1 MSRGALWLA
10 AASLLLAGCA
20 GAAPSR
26 SAAAPAPASGLG
38 RVDGVAYDTEFN
50 PLPRV
55 RVSLSGHPITV
66 YSDRRGAF
74 SLVDVEPGPREL
86 EAHLEG
92 YRPSKLGVD
101 VAAGEILTV
110 RLELDAIP
118 KTVSYHELV
127 LYTGHMTLGVAT
139 PLYAARPGLGVQDEL
154 VFPRNLS
161 VGAHAALMEMTWQTS
176 SPVGSD
182 RFQLDASIDGLL
194 YNQSVGPSPLVNRVE
209 PLKHAVDVM
218 LTQSIW
224 LPRTCDYYTT
234 ATCVADPPDTLI
246 GIAIDQR
253 FDLYST
259 VFYGS
264 RRPQEYTAVPP

>member
-1 MSRGALWLA
+1 MSRGALWLV
-10 AASLLLAGCA
+10 AASLFLAGCA
-20 GAAPSR
+20 DAAPTR
-26 SAAAPAPASGLG
+26 PAATSAPAPEVG
-38 RVDGVAYDTEFN
+38 RIDGVAYDTEFN

-55 RVSLSGHPITV
+55 RVSLAGHPITV

-101 VAAGEILTV
+101 VAAGETLTV
-110 RLELDAIP
+110 RLELEAIP
-118 KTVSYHELV
+118 KAVSYQELV
-127 LYTGHMTLGVAT
+127 LYAGHMTLGFAT
-139 PLYAARPGLGVQDEL
+139 PLYAVRPGLGVQDEL

-161 VGAHAALMEMTWQTS
+161 VGAHAALLEMTWQAS
-176 SPVGSD
+176 SPAGSD

-209 PLKHAVDVM
+209 PLKPAVDVM